1 MIRDFVYLKPG
12 TLDEALAL
20 LSEHRGECKVIGGGQ
35 SLLILMRQGLVTPA
49 YLIDIKHLDE
59 LNSITFDNKDGL
71 KIGATTT
78 HRTIETSEAVKAHFP
93 VLVEMEQNVASI
105 QTRNWGTIGGNL
117 AHADPAGDPGPVL
130 IALDASFRV
139 ANTEQER
146 TISAD
151 AFFLDYFETAL
162 QDDELL
168 LEVKVPTQK
177 PKTGTAYEKFTI
189 IKNDLGIASVAASVT
204 VDKVGKCTKARIALG
219 AVAPTARRA
228 IQAEQDLLG
237 QTLGEDLL
245 NHIAQ
250 KASEEAKPISDI
262 HASEDFRRHLVK
274 VLAARMVAKAWKQA
288 IASA

>member
-1 MIRDFVYLKPG
+1 MIRDFVYLKPD
-12 TLDEALAL
+12 TLKEALAL
-20 LSEHRGECKVIGGGQ
+20 LSEHQGECKVIGGGQ

-59 LNSITFDNKDGL
+59 LNSITFDEKDGL

-78 HRTIETSEAVKAHFP
+78 HRTIENSETVRAHFP

-130 IALDASFRV
+130 MALDASFKV
-139 ANTEQER
+139 ASTKGGR
-146 TISAD
+146 TICAD

-162 QDDELL
+162 QEDELL
-168 LEVKVPTQK
+168 LEVRVPVQQ
-177 PKTGTAYEKFTI
+177 PRSGAAYEKFTI
-189 IKNDLGIASVAASVT
+189 IKNDLSIASVAASIT
-204 VDKVGKCTKARIALG
+204 VDGIGRCTKAGIALG
-219 AVAPTARRA
+219 AVAPTPRRA
-228 IQAEQDLLG
+228 IQAEKDLLG
-237 QTLGEDLL
+237 HTLSAELL
-245 NHIAQ
+245 NHVGER
-250 KASEEAKPISDI
+250 ASEEAKPIGDI

-274 VLAARMVAKAWKQA
+274 VLTARMVAKAWKQA